1 MDKPLNM
8 ALVGAS
14 GVVGQKILQLLQKKD
29 IKIDNLFP
37 LGKSTVG
44 QTISFQNQDYIID
57 DLDSFDPKEANITIF
72 SAGGSVA
79 KKHAKKFVE
88 SGSYVIDLSSEFRYE
103 DDIPLIIPE
112 INGDIVENLKE
123 PTLIANPNCSTSQ
136 LLMVRPANFSS
147 NTETLET
154 NKFQSGLN
162 VNDSQESIQSLAI
175 EEFDNMVNLL
185 RDHQITIF
193 DVDDIKELHNT
204 DALFPNNWV
213 TFHQDNTAVIYPMMA
228 KSRRKEK
235 RNDILKYLE
244 EFESFRIEKV
254 IDLSY
259 LEKDGFFLE
268 GTGSMVLDRINK
280 IVFACKSSRT
290 SINAL
295 EVFCKKLNYSSV
307 VFEAVND
314 DLPIYHTNVMMSLGQ
329 ETAFICSESIKDQK
343 ENKCINKLFRF
354 SERTII
360 ERATN

>member
-1 MDKPLNM
+1 MHKQ
-8 ALVGAS
+8 V
-14 GVVGQKILQLLQKKD
+14 
-29 IKIDNLFP
+29 
-37 LGKSTVG
+37 
-44 QTISFQNQDYIID
+44 
-57 DLDSFDPKEANITIF
+57 
-72 SAGGSVA
+72 
-79 KKHAKKFVE
+79 
-88 SGSYVIDLSSEFRYE
+88 
-103 DDIPLIIPE
+103 
-112 INGDIVENLKE
+112 
-123 PTLIANPNCSTSQ
+123 TSQ

-162 VNDSQESIQSLAI
+162 INDSQESIQSLAI

-193 DVDDIKELHNT
+193 DLDDIKELNNT

-343 ENKCINKLFRF
+343 DIKRIHKLFEI
-354 SERTII
+354 SERKII
-360 ERATN
+360 ELSMAQMNQFAGNVLEVENTKGQSHLIMSKKAYQSLEAPQIQSISKSSKIISIPLDTIEKYGGGSARCMIAEIFLQKY

>member
-1 MDKPLNM
+1 MHKQ
-8 ALVGAS
+8 V
-14 GVVGQKILQLLQKKD
+14 
-29 IKIDNLFP
+29 
-37 LGKSTVG
+37 
-44 QTISFQNQDYIID
+44 
-57 DLDSFDPKEANITIF
+57 
-72 SAGGSVA
+72 
-79 KKHAKKFVE
+79 
-88 SGSYVIDLSSEFRYE
+88 
-103 DDIPLIIPE
+103 
-112 INGDIVENLKE
+112 
-123 PTLIANPNCSTSQ
+123 TSQ

-162 VNDSQESIQSLAI
+162 INDSQESIQSLAI

-193 DVDDIKELHNT
+193 DLDDIKELNNT

-254 IDLSY
+254 VDLSY

-280 IVFACKSSRT
+280 IVFACESSRT

-343 ENKCINKLFRF
+343 DIKHIHKLFGISKRK
-354 SERTII
+354 II
-360 ERATN
+360 ELSIAQMIQFAGNVLEVENTKGQSHLIMSEKAYQSLEAPQIQSISKSSKIISIPLDTIEKYGGGSARCMIAEIFLQKS

>member
-1 MDKPLNM
+1 MHKQ
-8 ALVGAS
+8 V
-14 GVVGQKILQLLQKKD
+14 
-29 IKIDNLFP
+29 
-37 LGKSTVG
+37 
-44 QTISFQNQDYIID
+44 
-57 DLDSFDPKEANITIF
+57 
-72 SAGGSVA
+72 
-79 KKHAKKFVE
+79 
-88 SGSYVIDLSSEFRYE
+88 
-103 DDIPLIIPE
+103 
-112 INGDIVENLKE
+112 
-123 PTLIANPNCSTSQ
+123 TSQ

-162 VNDSQESIQSLAI
+162 INDSQESIQSLAI

-193 DVDDIKELHNT
+193 DLDDIKELNNT

-213 TFHQDNTAVIYPMMA
+213 TFHQDNTAVIYSMMA

-254 IDLSY
+254 VDLSY

-290 SINAL
+290 SISAL

-343 ENKCINKLFRF
+343 DIKHIHKLFGI
-354 SERTII
+354 SERKII
-360 ERATN
+360 ELSIAQMIQFAGNVLEVENTKGQSHLIMSEKAYQSLEAPQIQSISKSSKIIPIPLDTIEKYGGGSARCMIAEIFLQKS

>member
-1 MDKPLNM
+1 MHKQ
-8 ALVGAS
+8 V
-14 GVVGQKILQLLQKKD
+14 
-29 IKIDNLFP
+29 
-37 LGKSTVG
+37 
-44 QTISFQNQDYIID
+44 
-57 DLDSFDPKEANITIF
+57 
-72 SAGGSVA
+72 
-79 KKHAKKFVE
+79 
-88 SGSYVIDLSSEFRYE
+88 
-103 DDIPLIIPE
+103 
-112 INGDIVENLKE
+112 
-123 PTLIANPNCSTSQ
+123 TSQ

-162 VNDSQESIQSLAI
+162 INDSQESIQSLAI

-193 DVDDIKELHNT
+193 DLDDIKELNNT

-329 ETAFICSESIKDQK
+329 ETVFICSESIKDQK
-343 ENKCINKLFRF
+343 DIKRIHKLFEI
-354 SERTII
+354 SERKII
-360 ERATN
+360 ELSMAQMNQFAGNVLEVENTKGQSHLIMSKKAYQSLEAPQIQSISKSSKIISIPLDTIEKYGGGSARCMIAEIFLQKY

>member
-1 MDKPLNM
+1 MHKQ
-8 ALVGAS
+8 V
-14 GVVGQKILQLLQKKD
+14 
-29 IKIDNLFP
+29 
-37 LGKSTVG
+37 
-44 QTISFQNQDYIID
+44 
-57 DLDSFDPKEANITIF
+57 
-72 SAGGSVA
+72 
-79 KKHAKKFVE
+79 
-88 SGSYVIDLSSEFRYE
+88 
-103 DDIPLIIPE
+103 
-112 INGDIVENLKE
+112 
-123 PTLIANPNCSTSQ
+123 TSQ

-162 VNDSQESIQSLAI
+162 INDSQESIQSLAI

-193 DVDDIKELHNT
+193 DLDDIKELNNT

-254 IDLSY
+254 VDLSY

-343 ENKCINKLFRF
+343 DIKHIHKLFGI
-354 SERTII
+354 SERKIAQMIQFAGNVLEVENTKGQSHLIMSEKAYQSLEAPQIQSISKSSKIIPIPLDTIEKYGGGSARCMI
-360 ERATN
+360 AEIFLQKS

>member
-1 MDKPLNM
+1 MHKQ
-8 ALVGAS
+8 V
-14 GVVGQKILQLLQKKD
+14 
-29 IKIDNLFP
+29 
-37 LGKSTVG
+37 
-44 QTISFQNQDYIID
+44 
-57 DLDSFDPKEANITIF
+57 
-72 SAGGSVA
+72 
-79 KKHAKKFVE
+79 
-88 SGSYVIDLSSEFRYE
+88 
-103 DDIPLIIPE
+103 
-112 INGDIVENLKE
+112 
-123 PTLIANPNCSTSQ
+123 TSQ

-162 VNDSQESIQSLAI
+162 INDSQESIQSLAI

-193 DVDDIKELHNT
+193 DLDDIKELNNT

-254 IDLSY
+254 VDLSY

-280 IVFACKSSRT
+280 IVFACESSRT

-343 ENKCINKLFRF
+343 DIKHIHKLFGT
-354 SERTII
+354 SERKII
-360 ERATN
+360 ELSIAQMIQFAGNVLEVENTKGQAHLIMSEKAYQSLEAPQIQSISKSSKIIPIPLDTIEKYGGGSARCMIAEIFLQKS

>member
-1 MDKPLNM
+1 M
-8 ALVGAS
+8 
-14 GVVGQKILQLLQKKD
+14 QKQ
-29 IKIDNLFP
+29 
-37 LGKSTVG
+37 V
-44 QTISFQNQDYIID
+44 
-57 DLDSFDPKEANITIF
+57 
-72 SAGGSVA
+72 
-79 KKHAKKFVE
+79 
-88 SGSYVIDLSSEFRYE
+88 
-103 DDIPLIIPE
+103 
-112 INGDIVENLKE
+112 
-123 PTLIANPNCSTSQ
+123 TSQ

-162 VNDSQESIQSLAI
+162 INDSQESIQSLAI

-193 DVDDIKELHNT
+193 DLDDIKELNNT

-343 ENKCINKLFRF
+343 DIKHIHKLFGV
-354 SERTII
+354 SERKII
-360 ERATN
+360 ELSTAQMNQFAGNVLEVENTKGQSHLIMSEKAYQSLEAPQIQSISKSSKIISIPLDTIEKYGGGSARCMIAEIFLQKS

>member
-1 MDKPLNM
+1 MHKQ
-8 ALVGAS
+8 V
-14 GVVGQKILQLLQKKD
+14 
-29 IKIDNLFP
+29 
-37 LGKSTVG
+37 
-44 QTISFQNQDYIID
+44 
-57 DLDSFDPKEANITIF
+57 
-72 SAGGSVA
+72 
-79 KKHAKKFVE
+79 
-88 SGSYVIDLSSEFRYE
+88 
-103 DDIPLIIPE
+103 
-112 INGDIVENLKE
+112 
-123 PTLIANPNCSTSQ
+123 TSQ

-162 VNDSQESIQSLAI
+162 INDSQESIQSLAI

-193 DVDDIKELHNT
+193 DLDDIKELNNT

-280 IVFACKSSRT
+280 IVFACESSRT

-343 ENKCINKLFRF
+343 DIKHIHKLFGISKRK
-354 SERTII
+354 II
-360 ERATN
+360 ELSIAQMIQFAGNVLEVENTKGQSHLIMSEKAYQSLEAPQIQSISQSSKIISIPLDTIEKYGGGSARCMIAEIFLQKS

>member
-1 MDKPLNM
+1 MHKQ
-8 ALVGAS
+8 V
-14 GVVGQKILQLLQKKD
+14 
-29 IKIDNLFP
+29 
-37 LGKSTVG
+37 
-44 QTISFQNQDYIID
+44 
-57 DLDSFDPKEANITIF
+57 
-72 SAGGSVA
+72 
-79 KKHAKKFVE
+79 
-88 SGSYVIDLSSEFRYE
+88 
-103 DDIPLIIPE
+103 
-112 INGDIVENLKE
+112 
-123 PTLIANPNCSTSQ
+123 TSQ

-162 VNDSQESIQSLAI
+162 INDSQESIQSLAI

-193 DVDDIKELHNT
+193 DLDDIKELNNT

-254 IDLSY
+254 VDLSY
-259 LEKDGFFLE
+259 LEKDGCFLE

-343 ENKCINKLFRF
+343 DIKHIHKLFGISKRK
-354 SERTII
+354 II
-360 ERATN
+360 ELSIAQMIQFAGNVLEVENTKGQSHLIMSEKAYQSLEAPQIQSISKSSKIIPIPLDTIEKYGGGSARCMIAEIFLQKS

>member
-1 MDKPLNM
+1 MHKQ
-8 ALVGAS
+8 V
-14 GVVGQKILQLLQKKD
+14 
-29 IKIDNLFP
+29 
-37 LGKSTVG
+37 
-44 QTISFQNQDYIID
+44 
-57 DLDSFDPKEANITIF
+57 
-72 SAGGSVA
+72 
-79 KKHAKKFVE
+79 
-88 SGSYVIDLSSEFRYE
+88 
-103 DDIPLIIPE
+103 
-112 INGDIVENLKE
+112 
-123 PTLIANPNCSTSQ
+123 TSQ

-162 VNDSQESIQSLAI
+162 INDSQESIQSLAI

-193 DVDDIKELHNT
+193 DLDDIKELNNT

-244 EFESFRIEKV
+244 EFESFGIEKV

-290 SINAL
+290 SISAL

-343 ENKCINKLFRF
+343 DIKHIHKLFGISKRK
-354 SERTII
+354 II
-360 ERATN
+360 ELSIAQMIQFAGNVLEVENTKGQSHLIMSEKAYQSLEAPQIQSISKSSKIISIPLDTIEKYGGGSARCMIAEIFLQKS

>member
-1 MDKPLNM
+1 MHKQ
-8 ALVGAS
+8 V
-14 GVVGQKILQLLQKKD
+14 
-29 IKIDNLFP
+29 
-37 LGKSTVG
+37 
-44 QTISFQNQDYIID
+44 
-57 DLDSFDPKEANITIF
+57 
-72 SAGGSVA
+72 
-79 KKHAKKFVE
+79 
-88 SGSYVIDLSSEFRYE
+88 
-103 DDIPLIIPE
+103 
-112 INGDIVENLKE
+112 
-123 PTLIANPNCSTSQ
+123 TSQ

-162 VNDSQESIQSLAI
+162 INDSQESIQSLAI

-193 DVDDIKELHNT
+193 DLDDIKELNNT

-254 IDLSY
+254 VDLSY
-259 LEKDGFFLE
+259 LEKDGCFLE

-280 IVFACKSSRT
+280 IVFACESSRT

-343 ENKCINKLFRF
+343 DIKHIHKLFGISKRK
-354 SERTII
+354 II
-360 ERATN
+360 ELSIAQMIQFAGNVLEVENTKGQSHLIMSEKAYQSLEAPQIQSISKSSKIISIPLDTIEKYGGGSARCMIAEIFLQKS

>member
-1 MDKPLNM
+1 M
-8 ALVGAS
+8 
-14 GVVGQKILQLLQKKD
+14 QKQ
-29 IKIDNLFP
+29 
-37 LGKSTVG
+37 V
-44 QTISFQNQDYIID
+44 
-57 DLDSFDPKEANITIF
+57 
-72 SAGGSVA
+72 
-79 KKHAKKFVE
+79 
-88 SGSYVIDLSSEFRYE
+88 
-103 DDIPLIIPE
+103 
-112 INGDIVENLKE
+112 
-123 PTLIANPNCSTSQ
+123 TSQ

-162 VNDSQESIQSLAI
+162 INDSQESIQSLAI

-193 DVDDIKELHNT
+193 DLDDIKELNNT

-343 ENKCINKLFRF
+343 DIKRIHKLFEI
-354 SERTII
+354 SERKII
-360 ERATN
+360 ELSMAQMNQFAGNVLEVENTKGQSHLIMSKKAYQSLEAPQIQSISKSSKIISIPLDTIEKYGGGSARCMIAEIFLQKY

>member
-1 MDKPLNM
+1 MHKQ
-8 ALVGAS
+8 V
-14 GVVGQKILQLLQKKD
+14 
-29 IKIDNLFP
+29 
-37 LGKSTVG
+37 
-44 QTISFQNQDYIID
+44 
-57 DLDSFDPKEANITIF
+57 
-72 SAGGSVA
+72 
-79 KKHAKKFVE
+79 
-88 SGSYVIDLSSEFRYE
+88 
-103 DDIPLIIPE
+103 
-112 INGDIVENLKE
+112 
-123 PTLIANPNCSTSQ
+123 TSQ

-162 VNDSQESIQSLAI
+162 INDSQESIQSLAI

-193 DVDDIKELHNT
+193 DLDDIKELNNT

-254 IDLSY
+254 VDLSY
-259 LEKDGFFLE
+259 LEKDGCFLE

-280 IVFACKSSRT
+280 IVFACESSRT

-343 ENKCINKLFRF
+343 DIKHIHKLFGI
-354 SERTII
+354 SERKII
-360 ERATN
+360 ELSIAQMIQFAGNVLEVENTKGQSHLIMSEKAYQSLEAPQIQSISKSSKIIPIPLDTIEKYGGGSARCMIAEIFLQKS

>member
-1 MDKPLNM
+1 MHKQ
-8 ALVGAS
+8 V
-14 GVVGQKILQLLQKKD
+14 
-29 IKIDNLFP
+29 
-37 LGKSTVG
+37 
-44 QTISFQNQDYIID
+44 
-57 DLDSFDPKEANITIF
+57 
-72 SAGGSVA
+72 
-79 KKHAKKFVE
+79 
-88 SGSYVIDLSSEFRYE
+88 
-103 DDIPLIIPE
+103 
-112 INGDIVENLKE
+112 
-123 PTLIANPNCSTSQ
+123 TSQ

-162 VNDSQESIQSLAI
+162 INDSQESIQSLAI

-193 DVDDIKELHNT
+193 DLDDIKELNNT

-254 IDLSY
+254 VDLSY

-280 IVFACKSSRT
+280 IVFACESSRT

-295 EVFCKKLNYSSV
+295 EAFCKKLNYSSV

-343 ENKCINKLFRF
+343 DIKHIHKLFGT
-354 SERTII
+354 SERKII
-360 ERATN
+360 ELSIAQMIQFAGNVLEVENTKGQAHLIMSEKAYQSLEAPQIQSISKSSKIIPIPLDTIEKYGGGSARCMIAEIFLQKS

>member
-1 MDKPLNM
+1 MHKQ
-8 ALVGAS
+8 V
-14 GVVGQKILQLLQKKD
+14 
-29 IKIDNLFP
+29 
-37 LGKSTVG
+37 
-44 QTISFQNQDYIID
+44 
-57 DLDSFDPKEANITIF
+57 
-72 SAGGSVA
+72 
-79 KKHAKKFVE
+79 
-88 SGSYVIDLSSEFRYE
+88 
-103 DDIPLIIPE
+103 
-112 INGDIVENLKE
+112 
-123 PTLIANPNCSTSQ
+123 TSQ

-147 NTETLET
+147 NIETLET
-154 NKFQSGLN
+154 NKFQTGLN

-193 DVDDIKELHNT
+193 DVDDIKELNNT

-213 TFHQDNTAVIYPMMA
+213 TFHQDNSVVIYPMMA

-235 RNDILKYLE
+235 RNDILKYIE

-259 LEKDGFFLE
+259 LETDGFFLE

-290 SINAL
+290 SIDAL

-307 VFEAVND
+307 VFEALND
-314 DLPIYHTNVMMSLGQ
+314 DVPIYHTNVMMSLGQ

-343 ENKCINKLFRF
+343 DIKHIHKLFGI
-354 SERTII
+354 SERKII
-360 ERATN
+360 ELSMAQMNQFAGNVLEVENTKGQSYLIMSEKAYLSLEAPQIQSISKSSKIISIPLDTIEKYGGGSARCMIAEIFLQKS

>member
-1 MDKPLNM
+1 MHKQ
-8 ALVGAS
+8 V
-14 GVVGQKILQLLQKKD
+14 
-29 IKIDNLFP
+29 
-37 LGKSTVG
+37 
-44 QTISFQNQDYIID
+44 
-57 DLDSFDPKEANITIF
+57 
-72 SAGGSVA
+72 
-79 KKHAKKFVE
+79 
-88 SGSYVIDLSSEFRYE
+88 
-103 DDIPLIIPE
+103 
-112 INGDIVENLKE
+112 
-123 PTLIANPNCSTSQ
+123 TSQ

-154 NKFQSGLN
+154 NQFQSGLN

-307 VFEAVND
+307 VFESVND

-343 ENKCINKLFRF
+343 DIKRIHKLFEI
-354 SERTII
+354 SERKII
-360 ERATN
+360 ELSMAQMNQFAGNVLEVENTKGQSHLIMSKKAYQSLEDPQIQSISKSSKIISIPLDTIEKYGGGSARCMIAEIFLQKY

>member
-1 MDKPLNM
+1 
-8 ALVGAS
+8 
-14 GVVGQKILQLLQKKD
+14 
-29 IKIDNLFP
+29 
-37 LGKSTVG
+37 
-44 QTISFQNQDYIID
+44 
-57 DLDSFDPKEANITIF
+57 
-72 SAGGSVA
+72 
-79 KKHAKKFVE
+79 
-88 SGSYVIDLSSEFRYE
+88 
-103 DDIPLIIPE
+103 
-112 INGDIVENLKE
+112 
-123 PTLIANPNCSTSQ
+123 
-136 LLMVRPANFSS
+136 MVRPANFSS

-162 VNDSQESIQSLAI
+162 INDSQESIQSLAI

-193 DVDDIKELHNT
+193 DLDDIKELNNT

-254 IDLSY
+254 VDLSY

-343 ENKCINKLFRF
+343 DIKHIHKLFGI
-354 SERTII
+354 SERKII
-360 ERATN
+360 ELSIAQMIQFAGNVLEVENTKGQSHLIMSEKAYQSLEAPQIQSISKSSKIIPIPLDTIEKYGGGSARCMIAEIFLQKS

>member
-1 MDKPLNM
+1 MHKQ
-8 ALVGAS
+8 V
-14 GVVGQKILQLLQKKD
+14 
-29 IKIDNLFP
+29 
-37 LGKSTVG
+37 
-44 QTISFQNQDYIID
+44 
-57 DLDSFDPKEANITIF
+57 
-72 SAGGSVA
+72 
-79 KKHAKKFVE
+79 
-88 SGSYVIDLSSEFRYE
+88 
-103 DDIPLIIPE
+103 
-112 INGDIVENLKE
+112 
-123 PTLIANPNCSTSQ
+123 TSQ

-162 VNDSQESIQSLAI
+162 INDSQESIQSLAI

-193 DVDDIKELHNT
+193 DLDDIKELNNT

-254 IDLSY
+254 VDLSY

-280 IVFACKSSRT
+280 IVFACESSRT

-343 ENKCINKLFRF
+343 DIKHIHKLFGISKRK
-354 SERTII
+354 II
-360 ERATN
+360 ELSIAQMIQFAGNVLEVENTKGQSHLIMSEKAYQSLEAPQIQSISKSSKIIPIPLDTIEKYGGGSARCMIAEIFLQKS

>member
-1 MDKPLNM
+1 MHKQ
-8 ALVGAS
+8 V
-14 GVVGQKILQLLQKKD
+14 
-29 IKIDNLFP
+29 
-37 LGKSTVG
+37 
-44 QTISFQNQDYIID
+44 
-57 DLDSFDPKEANITIF
+57 
-72 SAGGSVA
+72 
-79 KKHAKKFVE
+79 
-88 SGSYVIDLSSEFRYE
+88 
-103 DDIPLIIPE
+103 
-112 INGDIVENLKE
+112 
-123 PTLIANPNCSTSQ
+123 TSQ

-162 VNDSQESIQSLAI
+162 INDSQESIQSLAI

-193 DVDDIKELHNT
+193 DLDDIKELNNT

-254 IDLSY
+254 VDLSY
-259 LEKDGFFLE
+259 LEKDGCFLE

-280 IVFACKSSRT
+280 IVFACESSRT

-343 ENKCINKLFRF
+343 DIKHIHKLFGT
-354 SERTII
+354 SERKII
-360 ERATN
+360 ELSIAQMIQFAGNVLEVENTKGQAHLIMSEKAYQSLEAPQIQSISKSSKIIPIPLDTIEKYGGGSARCMIAEIFLQKS

>member
-1 MDKPLNM
+1 MHKQ
-8 ALVGAS
+8 V
-14 GVVGQKILQLLQKKD
+14 
-29 IKIDNLFP
+29 
-37 LGKSTVG
+37 
-44 QTISFQNQDYIID
+44 
-57 DLDSFDPKEANITIF
+57 
-72 SAGGSVA
+72 
-79 KKHAKKFVE
+79 
-88 SGSYVIDLSSEFRYE
+88 
-103 DDIPLIIPE
+103 
-112 INGDIVENLKE
+112 
-123 PTLIANPNCSTSQ
+123 TSQ

-162 VNDSQESIQSLAI
+162 INDSQESIQSLAI

-193 DVDDIKELHNT
+193 DLDDIKELNNT

-254 IDLSY
+254 VDLSY
-259 LEKDGFFLE
+259 LEKDGCFLE

-290 SINAL
+290 SISAL

-343 ENKCINKLFRF
+343 DIKHIHKLFGT
-354 SERTII
+354 SERKII
-360 ERATN
+360 ELSIAQMIQFAGNVLEVENTKGQSHLIMSEKAYQSLEAPQIQSISKSSKIIPIPLDTIEKYGGGSARCMIAEIFLQKS

>member
-1 MDKPLNM
+1 
-8 ALVGAS
+8 
-14 GVVGQKILQLLQKKD
+14 
-29 IKIDNLFP
+29 
-37 LGKSTVG
+37 
-44 QTISFQNQDYIID
+44 
-57 DLDSFDPKEANITIF
+57 
-72 SAGGSVA
+72 
-79 KKHAKKFVE
+79 
-88 SGSYVIDLSSEFRYE
+88 
-103 DDIPLIIPE
+103 
-112 INGDIVENLKE
+112 
-123 PTLIANPNCSTSQ
+123 
-136 LLMVRPANFSS
+136 MVRPANFSS

-162 VNDSQESIQSLAI
+162 INDSQESIQSLAI

-193 DVDDIKELHNT
+193 DLDDIKELNNT

-254 IDLSY
+254 VDLSY

-280 IVFACKSSRT
+280 IVFACESSRT

-343 ENKCINKLFRF
+343 DIKHIHKLFGT
-354 SERTII
+354 SERKII
-360 ERATN
+360 ELSIAQMIQFAGNVLEVENTKGQSHLIMSEKAYQSLEAPQIQSISKSSKIISIPLDTIEKYGGGSARCMIAEIFLQKS

>member
-1 MDKPLNM
+1 MHKQ
-8 ALVGAS
+8 V
-14 GVVGQKILQLLQKKD
+14 
-29 IKIDNLFP
+29 
-37 LGKSTVG
+37 
-44 QTISFQNQDYIID
+44 
-57 DLDSFDPKEANITIF
+57 
-72 SAGGSVA
+72 
-79 KKHAKKFVE
+79 
-88 SGSYVIDLSSEFRYE
+88 
-103 DDIPLIIPE
+103 
-112 INGDIVENLKE
+112 
-123 PTLIANPNCSTSQ
+123 TSQ

-307 VFEAVND
+307 VFESVND

-343 ENKCINKLFRF
+343 DIKRIHKLFEI
-354 SERTII
+354 SERKII
-360 ERATN
+360 ELSMAQMNQFAGNVLEVENTKGQSHLIMSKKAYQSLEAPQIQSISKSSKIISIPLDTIEKYGGGSARCMIAEIFLQKY

>member
-1 MDKPLNM
+1 MHKQ
-8 ALVGAS
+8 V
-14 GVVGQKILQLLQKKD
+14 
-29 IKIDNLFP
+29 
-37 LGKSTVG
+37 
-44 QTISFQNQDYIID
+44 
-57 DLDSFDPKEANITIF
+57 
-72 SAGGSVA
+72 
-79 KKHAKKFVE
+79 
-88 SGSYVIDLSSEFRYE
+88 
-103 DDIPLIIPE
+103 
-112 INGDIVENLKE
+112 
-123 PTLIANPNCSTSQ
+123 TSQ

-162 VNDSQESIQSLAI
+162 INDSQESIQSLAI

-193 DVDDIKELHNT
+193 DLDDIKEQNNT

-280 IVFACKSSRT
+280 IVFACESSRT

-343 ENKCINKLFRF
+343 DIKHIHKLFEI
-354 SERTII
+354 SERKII
-360 ERATN
+360 ELSIAQMIQFAGNVLVVENTKGQSHLIMSEKAYQSLEAPQIQSISKSSKIISIPLDTIEKYGGGSARCMIAEIFLQKS

>member
-1 MDKPLNM
+1 MHKQ
-8 ALVGAS
+8 V
-14 GVVGQKILQLLQKKD
+14 
-29 IKIDNLFP
+29 
-37 LGKSTVG
+37 
-44 QTISFQNQDYIID
+44 
-57 DLDSFDPKEANITIF
+57 
-72 SAGGSVA
+72 
-79 KKHAKKFVE
+79 
-88 SGSYVIDLSSEFRYE
+88 
-103 DDIPLIIPE
+103 
-112 INGDIVENLKE
+112 
-123 PTLIANPNCSTSQ
+123 TSQ

-162 VNDSQESIQSLAI
+162 INDSQESIQSLAI

-193 DVDDIKELHNT
+193 DLDDIKELNNT

-254 IDLSY
+254 VDLSY

-280 IVFACKSSRT
+280 IVFACESSRT

-343 ENKCINKLFRF
+343 DIKHIHKLFGT
-354 SERTII
+354 SERKII
-360 ERATN
+360 ELSIAQMIQFAGNVLEVENTKGQSHLIMSEKAYQSLEAPQIQLISQSSKIISIPLDTIEKYGGGSARCMIAEIFLQKS

>member
-1 MDKPLNM
+1 MHKQ
-8 ALVGAS
+8 V
-14 GVVGQKILQLLQKKD
+14 
-29 IKIDNLFP
+29 
-37 LGKSTVG
+37 
-44 QTISFQNQDYIID
+44 
-57 DLDSFDPKEANITIF
+57 
-72 SAGGSVA
+72 
-79 KKHAKKFVE
+79 
-88 SGSYVIDLSSEFRYE
+88 
-103 DDIPLIIPE
+103 
-112 INGDIVENLKE
+112 
-123 PTLIANPNCSTSQ
+123 TSQ

-154 NKFQSGLN
+154 NQFQSGLN

-280 IVFACKSSRT
+280 IVFACESSRT

-343 ENKCINKLFRF
+343 DIKRIHKLFEI
-354 SERTII
+354 SERRII
-360 ERATN
+360 ELSMAQMNQFAGNVLEVENTKGQSHLIMSKKAYQSLEAPQIQSISKSSKIISIPLDTIEKYGGGSARCMIAEIFLQKY

>member
-1 MDKPLNM
+1 
-8 ALVGAS
+8 
-14 GVVGQKILQLLQKKD
+14 
-29 IKIDNLFP
+29 
-37 LGKSTVG
+37 
-44 QTISFQNQDYIID
+44 
-57 DLDSFDPKEANITIF
+57 
-72 SAGGSVA
+72 
-79 KKHAKKFVE
+79 
-88 SGSYVIDLSSEFRYE
+88 
-103 DDIPLIIPE
+103 
-112 INGDIVENLKE
+112 
-123 PTLIANPNCSTSQ
+123 
-136 LLMVRPANFSS
+136 MVRPANFSS

-162 VNDSQESIQSLAI
+162 INDSQESIQSLAI

-193 DVDDIKELHNT
+193 DLDDIKELNNT

-244 EFESFRIEKV
+244 EFESFGIEKV

-290 SINAL
+290 SISAL

-343 ENKCINKLFRF
+343 DIKHIHKLFGISKRK
-354 SERTII
+354 II
-360 ERATN
+360 ELSIAQMIQFAGNVLEVENTKGQSHLIMSEKAYQSLEAPQIQSISKSSKIISIPLDTIEKYGGGSARCMIAEIFLQKS

>member
-1 MDKPLNM
+1 MHKQ
-8 ALVGAS
+8 V
-14 GVVGQKILQLLQKKD
+14 
-29 IKIDNLFP
+29 
-37 LGKSTVG
+37 
-44 QTISFQNQDYIID
+44 
-57 DLDSFDPKEANITIF
+57 
-72 SAGGSVA
+72 
-79 KKHAKKFVE
+79 
-88 SGSYVIDLSSEFRYE
+88 
-103 DDIPLIIPE
+103 
-112 INGDIVENLKE
+112 
-123 PTLIANPNCSTSQ
+123 TSQ

-162 VNDSQESIQSLAI
+162 INDSQESIQSLAI

-193 DVDDIKELHNT
+193 DLDDIKELNNT

-280 IVFACKSSRT
+280 IVFACESSRT

-343 ENKCINKLFRF
+343 DIKHIHKLFGISKRK
-354 SERTII
+354 II
-360 ERATN
+360 ELSIAQMIQFAGNVLEVENTKGQSHLIMSEKAYQSLEAPQIQSISKSSKIISIPLDTIEKYGGGSARCMIAEIFLQKY

>member
-1 MDKPLNM
+1 MHKQ
-8 ALVGAS
+8 V
-14 GVVGQKILQLLQKKD
+14 
-29 IKIDNLFP
+29 
-37 LGKSTVG
+37 
-44 QTISFQNQDYIID
+44 
-57 DLDSFDPKEANITIF
+57 
-72 SAGGSVA
+72 
-79 KKHAKKFVE
+79 
-88 SGSYVIDLSSEFRYE
+88 
-103 DDIPLIIPE
+103 
-112 INGDIVENLKE
+112 
-123 PTLIANPNCSTSQ
+123 TSQ

-162 VNDSQESIQSLAI
+162 INDSQESIQSLAI

-193 DVDDIKELHNT
+193 DLDDIKELNNT

-280 IVFACKSSRT
+280 IVFACESSRT

-343 ENKCINKLFRF
+343 DIKHIHKLFGISKRK
-354 SERTII
+354 II
-360 ERATN
+360 ELSIAQMIQFAGNVLEVENTKGQSHLIMSKKAYQSLEAPQIQSISKSSKIISIPLDTIEKYGGGSARCMIAEIFLQKY

>member
-1 MDKPLNM
+1 MHKQ
-8 ALVGAS
+8 V
-14 GVVGQKILQLLQKKD
+14 
-29 IKIDNLFP
+29 
-37 LGKSTVG
+37 
-44 QTISFQNQDYIID
+44 
-57 DLDSFDPKEANITIF
+57 
-72 SAGGSVA
+72 
-79 KKHAKKFVE
+79 
-88 SGSYVIDLSSEFRYE
+88 
-103 DDIPLIIPE
+103 
-112 INGDIVENLKE
+112 
-123 PTLIANPNCSTSQ
+123 TSQ

-162 VNDSQESIQSLAI
+162 INDSQESIQSLAI

-193 DVDDIKELHNT
+193 DLDDIKELNNT

-280 IVFACKSSRT
+280 IVFACESSRT

-343 ENKCINKLFRF
+343 DIKHIHKLFGISKRK
-354 SERTII
+354 II
-360 ERATN
+360 ELSIAQMIQFAGNVLEVENTKGQSHLIMSEKAYQSLEAPQIQSISQSSKIIPIPLDTIEKYGGGSARCMIAEIFLQKS

>member
-1 MDKPLNM
+1 MHKQ
-8 ALVGAS
+8 V
-14 GVVGQKILQLLQKKD
+14 
-29 IKIDNLFP
+29 
-37 LGKSTVG
+37 
-44 QTISFQNQDYIID
+44 
-57 DLDSFDPKEANITIF
+57 
-72 SAGGSVA
+72 
-79 KKHAKKFVE
+79 
-88 SGSYVIDLSSEFRYE
+88 
-103 DDIPLIIPE
+103 
-112 INGDIVENLKE
+112 
-123 PTLIANPNCSTSQ
+123 TSQ

-162 VNDSQESIQSLAI
+162 INDSQESIQSLAI

-193 DVDDIKELHNT
+193 DLDDIKELNNT

-254 IDLSY
+254 VDLSY

-280 IVFACKSSRT
+280 IVFACESSRT

-343 ENKCINKLFRF
+343 DIKHIHKLFGI
-354 SERTII
+354 SERKII
-360 ERATN
+360 ELSIAQMIQFAGNVLEVENTKGQAHLIMSEKAYQSLEAPQIQSISKSSKIIPIPLDTIEKYGGGSARCMIAEIFLQKS

>member
-1 MDKPLNM
+1 MHKQ
-8 ALVGAS
+8 V
-14 GVVGQKILQLLQKKD
+14 
-29 IKIDNLFP
+29 
-37 LGKSTVG
+37 
-44 QTISFQNQDYIID
+44 
-57 DLDSFDPKEANITIF
+57 
-72 SAGGSVA
+72 
-79 KKHAKKFVE
+79 
-88 SGSYVIDLSSEFRYE
+88 
-103 DDIPLIIPE
+103 
-112 INGDIVENLKE
+112 
-123 PTLIANPNCSTSQ
+123 TSQ

-290 SINAL
+290 SVNAL
-295 EVFCKKLNYSSV
+295 EVFCKQLNYSPV
-307 VFEAVND
+307 IFEAFND

-343 ENKCINKLFRF
+343 DIKHIHKLFGISKRK
-354 SERTII
+354 II
-360 ERATN
+360 ELSIAQMIQFAGNVLEVENTKGQTHLIMSKKAYQSLEDPQIQLISKSSKIITIPLDTIEKYGGGSARCMIAEIFLQKY

>member
-1 MDKPLNM
+1 MHKQ
-8 ALVGAS
+8 V
-14 GVVGQKILQLLQKKD
+14 
-29 IKIDNLFP
+29 
-37 LGKSTVG
+37 
-44 QTISFQNQDYIID
+44 
-57 DLDSFDPKEANITIF
+57 
-72 SAGGSVA
+72 
-79 KKHAKKFVE
+79 
-88 SGSYVIDLSSEFRYE
+88 
-103 DDIPLIIPE
+103 
-112 INGDIVENLKE
+112 
-123 PTLIANPNCSTSQ
+123 TSQ

-162 VNDSQESIQSLAI
+162 INDSQESIQSLAI

-193 DVDDIKELHNT
+193 DLDDIKELNNT

-254 IDLSY
+254 VDLSY

-280 IVFACKSSRT
+280 IVFACESSRT

-295 EVFCKKLNYSSV
+295 VVFCKKLNYSSV

-343 ENKCINKLFRF
+343 DIKHIHKLFGT
-354 SERTII
+354 SERKII
-360 ERATN
+360 ELSIAQMIQFAGNVLEVENTKGQSHLIMSEKAYQSLEAPQIQSISKSSKIIPIPLDTIEKYGGGSARCMIAEIFLQKS

>member
-1 MDKPLNM
+1 MHKQ
-8 ALVGAS
+8 V
-14 GVVGQKILQLLQKKD
+14 
-29 IKIDNLFP
+29 
-37 LGKSTVG
+37 
-44 QTISFQNQDYIID
+44 
-57 DLDSFDPKEANITIF
+57 
-72 SAGGSVA
+72 
-79 KKHAKKFVE
+79 
-88 SGSYVIDLSSEFRYE
+88 
-103 DDIPLIIPE
+103 
-112 INGDIVENLKE
+112 
-123 PTLIANPNCSTSQ
+123 TSQ

-162 VNDSQESIQSLAI
+162 INDSQESIQSLAI

-193 DVDDIKELHNT
+193 DLDDIKELNNT

-343 ENKCINKLFRF
+343 DIKHIHKLFGISKRK
-354 SERTII
+354 II
-360 ERATN
+360 ELSIAQMIQFAGNVLEVENTKGQSHLIMSEKAYQSLEAPQIQSISQSSKIISIPLDTIEKYGGGSARCMIAEIFLQKS